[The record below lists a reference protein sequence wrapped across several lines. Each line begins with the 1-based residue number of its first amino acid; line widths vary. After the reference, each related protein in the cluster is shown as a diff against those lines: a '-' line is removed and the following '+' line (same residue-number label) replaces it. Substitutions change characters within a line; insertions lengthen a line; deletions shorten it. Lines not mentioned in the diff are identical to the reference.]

1 MAKSRNRPG
10 TPDPVRPALQ
20 QRSRAKRDLL
30 IKAGIRAFARDGYD
44 GAKVADIAQDA
55 GISVGVF
62 YQRFKDK
69 RGFFTALE
77 ARFLERGRENW
88 DRFCNNANPEWTARE
103 LLTHMV
109 RNMGRV
115 ISRNEGFFQ
124 ALVTLGAKEKSVVAP
139 AMEMDR
145 HGANRIAD
153 LLLARGFI
161 DHRRIDRERV
171 YFAIAGIAKI
181 LVLMT
186 VFDSEHHR
194 ATDEYTVE
202 ELTLMLA
209 RYLEIE
215 I

>member
-1 MAKSRNRPG
+1 MAKSRTRPG
-10 TPDPVRPALQ
+10 TPDPERPALQ
-20 QRSRAKRDLL
+20 QRSREKRDLL

-44 GAKVADIAQDA
+44 GAKIADIAQDA

-77 ARFLERGRENW
+77 ARFMERGRENW
-88 DRFCNNANPEWTARE
+88 DRFCNSADPNWTAGE

-115 ISRNEGFFQ
+115 ISRNQGFFQ
-124 ALVTLGAKEKSVVAP
+124 ALVTLGYQDKTVIGP
-139 AMEMDR
+139 GMEMDR
-145 HGANRIAD
+145 HGASRVAD
-153 LLLARGFI
+153 LLLARGFV
-161 DHRRIDRERV
+161 DHRTINRERV
-171 YFAIAGIAKI
+171 YLAIANVSKI
-181 LVLMT
+181 LILMT
-186 VFDSEHHR
+186 LFDSENRR
-194 ATDEYTVE
+194 ATEDHTVQ
-202 ELTLMLA
+202 ELTLMIA